1 MRHIIPLS
9 SPFKCRSY
17 QIRQLLS
24 RVNAGVHSAANPPTV
39 GDCNMSAYPNHTKE
53 QLAAGKIAI
62 GMGLRLAR
70 TVDIATIGKTC
81 GYDWLFI
88 DMEHNSMDVDT
99 AAQISMASLAVGITP
114 IVRVPGK
121 EHHHA
126 SRLLDAGAQGIVV
139 PHVDT
144 VEEAER
150 AVAYCKYPPLGHRSV
165 MGVLPQF
172 GYRSLPVAE
181 STPLANA
188 QTMVVVMLETP
199 DAIAKADAIAAVPG
213 IDSIL
218 IGTNDLCAEM
228 GIPGQFTDARVEAA
242 YLKVINACRKNNIH
256 PGMGGVYE
264 PKLLEKYIGMGMRFI
279 LAGGDMGFLM
289 AGARERANFLHGLKL

>member
-1 MRHIIPLS
+1 
-9 SPFKCRSY
+9 
-17 QIRQLLS
+17 
-24 RVNAGVHSAANPPTV
+24 
-39 GDCNMSAYPNHTKE
+39 MSAYPNHTKQ

-62 GMGLRLAR
+62 GMGLRVSR

-81 GYDWLFI
+81 GFDWLFI

-99 AAQISMASLAVGITP
+99 AAQISMAALPLGITP

-139 PHVDT
+139 PHVDS

-150 AVAYCKYPPLGHRSV
+150 AVAYCKYPPIGHRSV
-165 MGVLPQF
+165 MGALPQF
-172 GYRSLPVAE
+172 GYQSVPVGE
-181 STPLANA
+181 STVTANA
-188 QTMVVVMLETP
+188 QNMVVVMLETP

-228 GIPGQFTDARVEAA
+228 GIPGQFSDPRVEDA
-242 YLKVINACRKNNIH
+242 YRKVIAACKKHNIH
-256 PGMGGVYE
+256 PGMGGVYD
-264 PKLLEKYIGMGMRFI
+264 PKLMEKYIGMGMRFI
-279 LAGGDMGFLM
+279 LSGGDMGFLM
-289 AGARERANFLHGLKL
+289 AGARERATFLHGLKL

>member
-1 MRHIIPLS
+1 
-9 SPFKCRSY
+9 
-17 QIRQLLS
+17 
-24 RVNAGVHSAANPPTV
+24 
-39 GDCNMSAYPNHTKE
+39 MSAYPNHTKQ

-99 AAQISMASLAVGITP
+99 AAQIAMAALPVGITP

-144 VEEAER
+144 VEEATR
-150 AVAYCKYPPLGHRSV
+150 AVAYCKYPPVGHRSV

-172 GYRSLPVAE
+172 GYRGMPVAE

-188 QTMVVVMLETP
+188 QTMVIVMLETP
-199 DAIAKADAIAAVPG
+199 EAIARADAIAAVPG
-213 IDSIL
+213 IDSLL

-228 GIPGQFTDARVEAA
+228 GIPGQFTDPRVEDA
-242 YLKVINACRKNNIH
+242 YRRVIAACRSNNIH

-264 PKLLEKYIGMGMRFI
+264 PRLLEKYIGMGMRFI
-279 LAGGDMGFLM
+279 LSGGDMGFLM
-289 AGARERANFLHGLKL
+289 AGARERASFLHGLKI

>member
-1 MRHIIPLS
+1 M
-9 SPFKCRSY
+9 
-17 QIRQLLS
+17 
-24 RVNAGVHSAANPPTV
+24 NT
-39 GDCNMSAYPNHTKE
+39 YPNHTKQ

-70 TVDIATIGKTC
+70 TVDIATIAKTC

-99 AAQISMASLAVGITP
+99 AAQIAMAALPVGVTP

-121 EHHHA
+121 EHYHA

-150 AVAYCKYPPLGHRSV
+150 AVAYCKYPPVGHRSV

-172 GYRSLPVAE
+172 GYRSMPVAE
-181 STPLANA
+181 STPIANA

-199 DAIAKADAIAAVPG
+199 DAIAKAEAIAAVPG
-213 IDSIL
+213 VDSIL

-228 GIPGQFTDARVEAA
+228 GIPGQFSDPRVEDA
-242 YLKVINACRKNNIH
+242 YRKVIAACRKHNIH

-279 LAGGDMGFLM
+279 LSGGDMGFLM
-289 AGARERANFLHGLKL
+289 AGARERADFLHGLKI